1 MNQLVFIENGKAV
14 TDSLTVA
21 DVFGKEHKN
30 VIRDIE
36 NQIVKLI
43 EAGERG
49 FSLLNFERSN
59 YTNERGRE
67 YEKFFLTEEAFTLVA
82 FSYVTPEAMKMK
94 VKFIQEFKRMREHLT
109 GPRVLSEKEQLMAS
123 MKLSLETAEEITAVK
138 EEVKE
143 VRSMVEQQITLD
155 HGEQRRIQKAINSK
169 VYETDSDKEIRKKL
183 FSELHREIKDRF
195 AVTSYKDIKRKDMQS
210 AIRYIEGWVPRRV
223 S

>member
-1 MNQLVFIENGKAV
+1 LHRRVRNERISNYRKWKRHDNVLSDIRKQIEYA
-14 TDSLTVA
+14 
-21 DVFGKEHKN
+21 GKEF
-30 VIRDIE
+30 
-36 NQIVKLI
+36 
-43 EAGERG
+43 AA
-49 FSLLNFERSN
+49 LNFKE
-59 YTNERGRE
+59 GE
-67 YEKFFLTEEAFTLVA
+67 YLDKNSQPRPKIQLTEEAFTLVV
-82 FSYVTPEAMKMK
+82 FSYNTKEAVQSKI
-94 VKFIQEFKRMREHLT
+94 KFIQEFKKMKEHLS

-143 VRSMVEQQITLD
+143 VRGMVENQITLD

-195 AVTSYKDIKRKDMQS
+195 AVTSYKDIKRKDMQV